1 MDCASL
7 LQQSLYFGNSNLQFQ
22 THQAERTS
30 EPALNGSFRNAVSA
44 TVFLMRTLLQS
55 PPNFPPPHPPLLQSH
70 HGFNA
75 QINPV
80 HHNYM
85 DVCLYWSHISQAR
98 LTVSGK
104 IKIDVWLPG
113 RSWGTST
120 ALWLSSSW
128 VYKLLSVILM
138 DLFPSFSR
146 SLPLFL
152 HITLYW
158 FTGVCQQMAPM

>member
-1 MDCASL
+1 MLPCCNKVFILEIPICNSKHIRLKGLRSRRWTAPSEMQSV
-7 LQQSLYFGNSNLQFQ
+7 QQYFSWERSCSPRQ
-22 THQAERTS
+22 TFH
-30 EPALNGSFRNAVSA
+30 
-44 TVFLMRTLLQS
+44 
-55 PPNFPPPHPPLLQSH
+55 PPPPPLLQSH